1 MTTTSEM
8 VFEVKCLKCGTV
20 YRSELA
26 HVGKSIQCG
35 CGSLLK
41 IIPPLKSLIDVA
53 PTPTR
58 GASTKLSTRKLILRI
73 AVAGAVMVAF
83 VVFSVRFTSEKGRPA
98 GQSGTPQ
105 VMAEQP
111 MQREPT
117 VETPDV
123 RPTTYHTLATGTRLD
138 QDVRT
143 DGHGKLTVENG
154 TDEDAAVRL
163 YDSRDDPVRS
173 FFVEAHSTGR
183 VARIPEGPYRLAFT
197 TGLDYVESDDS
208 FRWHP
213 EYFDFEKT
221 FVFVEQS
228 DSEGIRYKTVN
239 VTLHPVFDGNIQRR
253 SITREQFLKGHH
265 HSVAIP

>member
-41 IIPPLKSLIDVA
+41 IISPLKSLTDLA
-53 PTPTR
+53 ATPTR
-58 GASTKLSTRKLILRI
+58 SASTKLSTRKLILWI
-73 AVAGAVMVAF
+73 AVAGAVVVAF
-83 VVFSVRFTSEKGRPA
+83 IVFIVFSVRFTSEKGRPA

-105 VMAEQP
+105 VLGEQP
-111 MQREPT
+111 TQREPT
-117 VETPDV
+117 VETLDV
-123 RPTTYHTLATGTRLD
+123 RPITYHTLATGTRLD

-163 YDSRDDPVRS
+163 YDLRDDPVRS
-173 FFVEAHSTGR
+173 FFVEDSPKR
-183 VARIPEGPYRLAFT
+183 F
-197 TGLDYVESDDS
+197 SDL
-208 FRWHP
+208 P
-213 EYFDFEKT
+213 
-221 FVFVEQS
+221 
-228 DSEGIRYKTVN
+228 
-239 VTLHPVFDGNIQRR
+239 DGSACFIA
-253 SITREQFLKGHH
+253 
-265 HSVAIP
+265 VY